1 MNKHCSSAVTGQTKS
16 KCTLSEEIISG
27 FHFITEVQSWV
38 QTPDLAEQ
46 SSALG
51 NLPESSSHARAAIY
65 VRPARLCSIC
75 SQVRPKPPRVN
86 PRNACTWCRIS
97 HERLS
102 KSNHALT
109 QQTTHMWV
117 TAQHRTKHP
126 SGHTPKARDPT
137 PDRCS
142 VWRGWSPKSCWSHRL
157 LCRRSYQ
164 RQEIK
169 TAGSKTKRLT
179 RSKRKAVGFRKWEQP
194 DKTKNWCRPRTDA

>member
-27 FHFITEVQSWV
+27 FHFITEVQSRV

-51 NLPESSSHARAAIY
+51 NLPESSSHARAAIH
-65 VRPARLCSIC
+65 VRLARLCSIC

-109 QQTTHMWV
+109 QQTTHMWSQPSTEQTTLQATLLKQETQCLIV
-117 TAQHRTKHP
+117 AQCGEADHLNH
-126 SGHTPKARDPT
+126 ADPT
-137 PDRCS
+137 DCFAEDPIKDR
-142 VWRGWSPKSCWSHRL
+142 K
-157 LCRRSYQ
+157 
-164 RQEIK
+164 
-169 TAGSKTKRLT
+169 
-179 RSKRKAVGFRKWEQP
+179 
-194 DKTKNWCRPRTDA
+194 